1 MLDENSREEDFD
13 QVLEQIEKDLSMGN
27 ESNPLTNYMIIYH
40 FAGRGVLNSGQQ
52 YFVLNEFDKEKKFYK
67 LLPAEERIRDLAD

>member
-1 MLDENSREEDFD
+1 
-13 QVLEQIEKDLSMGN
+13 MGN

-52 YFVLNEFDKEKKFYK
+52 YFVLNEFDKETKFYK